1 MSTVTLLST
10 PLTFTTNSL
19 SHVTLPILA
28 LRDIDFLCCTGVTTS
43 SAAVSPVAVPAVIC
57 ASVAIST
64 LPATVSLAFTVVPV
78 ANDAHAPQMY

>member
-1 MSTVTLLST
+1 MSTNSFASAVVVT
-10 PLTFTTNSL
+10 
-19 SHVTLPILA
+19 LA
-28 LRDIDFLCCTGVTTS
+28 LRDIDFLCCTGVATS

-64 LPATVSLAFTVVPV
+64 LPDTVSLAFGVVPV